1 MTTVKEIEKA
11 VSDLKPDEM
20 AQFRSWFEEF
30 DASLW
35 DAQFEEDAKSG
46 RLDVVA
52 EKAITDFKKGKYRPL

>member
-11 VSDLKPDEM
+11 VSNLKPDEM

-30 DASLW
+30 DASLR

-52 EKAITDFKKGKYRPL
+52 EKAVADFKKGKYRPL